1 MSQFD
6 IATTDA
12 VMKVKF
18 MVSVLRIR
26 LHEFFCD
33 FDGLRCG
40 YITPTQFKSGLSMSG
55 IARFIDQ
62 KQLAHLTEEFID
74 PNDKQKRVKYA
85 AFCEE
90 IETVFT
96 RKNLEKSL
104 HNYDENDSVVN
115 GTLGVYTNRYA
126 THRVDCIVPPRKPER
141 YEWFSPAAADDER

>member
-6 IATTDA
+6 LDTGDA
-12 VMKVKF
+12 VRKVKF

-55 IARFIDQ
+55 IARFVDQ
-62 KQLAHLTEEFID
+62 KQLDQLTEQFID
-74 PNDKQKRVKYA
+74 PNDKQKRVKYV

-104 HNYDENDSVVN
+104 HTNDESDATVTV
-115 GTLGVYTNRYA
+115 GIYTNRCGRA
-126 THRVDCIVPPRKPER
+126 HAIAAPPIGSRAPLGGGGGR
-141 YEWFSPAAADDER
+141 RCLPLAR